1 MPTRPLSQTRICIV
15 GLGLMGGSLAVALR
29 GKCSGIV
36 AVELDRGT
44 REQAINGGIVEFAS
58 KDLKEGVARADL
70 LILAT
75 PVQTIID
82 LTNQLRGFPAPKT
95 NPLTVLDLGSTKNEI
110 TKVMASLPRHFTP
123 IGGHPMCGKETAG
136 LTNADAA
143 IFAGATFALTPLR
156 RTTRDAMNLVHELV
170 NAVDSHALVL
180 DPERHDELASMTS
193 HMPYLVA
200 CSLLSAA
207 ADLSED
213 DELIWSLAASGFKD
227 MTRLAASDATVMLDI
242 LRTNRMAVQE
252 SINRIRKAIN
262 MMETL
267 MFDDQD
273 ELERALHKIRT
284 QRVSRF
290 PQ

>member
-1 MPTRPLSQTRICIV
+1 
-15 GLGLMGGSLAVALR
+15 
-29 GKCSGIV
+29 
-36 AVELDRGT
+36 
-44 REQAINGGIVEFAS
+44 
-58 KDLKEGVARADL
+58 
-70 LILAT
+70 
-75 PVQTIID
+75 
-82 LTNQLRGFPAPKT
+82 
-95 NPLTVLDLGSTKNEI
+95 
-110 TKVMASLPRHFTP
+110 
-123 IGGHPMCGKETAG
+123 
-136 LTNADAA
+136 
-143 IFAGATFALTPLR
+143 
-156 RTTRDAMNLVHELV
+156 MNLVHELV

-252 SINRIRKAIN
+252 SMNRIRKAIN

-273 ELERALHKIRT
+273 ELERALQKIRT

>member
-36 AVELDRGT
+36 AVELDRET
-44 REQAINGGIVEFAS
+44 REQAINGGVVEFAS
-58 KDLKEGVARADL
+58 KDLKDGVARADL

-143 IFAGATFALTPLR
+143 IFSGATFALTPLR

-200 CSLLSAA
+200 CSMLSAA

-273 ELERALHKIRT
+273 ELERALQKIRT